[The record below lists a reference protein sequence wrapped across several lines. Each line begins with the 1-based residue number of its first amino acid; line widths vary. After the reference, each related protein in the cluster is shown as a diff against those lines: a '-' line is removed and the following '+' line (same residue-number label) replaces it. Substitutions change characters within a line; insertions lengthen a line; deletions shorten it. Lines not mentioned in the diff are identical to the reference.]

1 MLWIA
6 SGCSVRYPFVRKIL
20 PSRIFP
26 RFTYCI
32 MKFLVEN
39 AKEFADI
46 FLFLFFNDCH
56 LCYRDLKV
64 KGISWASCS
73 CRKQN
78 IQPQMAEMIRQFS
91 GLYKS
96 KGQNNWLQVL
106 LVEGLQLY
114 HKHFVPSVYFSGPPL
129 QRWLRPGAVSLLM
142 VTR

>member
-1 MLWIA
+1 
-6 SGCSVRYPFVRKIL
+6 
-20 PSRIFP
+20 
-26 RFTYCI
+26 

-46 FLFLFFNDCH
+46 FLFLFFNECH
-56 LCYRDLKV
+56 LCYHDLKV

-78 IQPQMAEMIRQFS
+78 IQPQMAEMIRQFT

-114 HKHFVPSVYFSGPPL
+114 HERLVPSVYFSGPPL
-129 QRWLRPGAVSLLM
+129 QWWLHPGAVSLLM
-142 VTR
+142 VTRWPPSSPPRSKSRFRDLASLKSSSHRLMMSG